1 MAVLHVAVAVASG
14 CPPRVACDVR
24 SFCNN
29 SLGDE
34 GVTALASGLR
44 GLRHL
49 EFLSLTLN
57 DIDFEGAAALA
68 PVLSSL
74 GSLEHLSL
82 GNNHLSEAGL
92 AAIAP
97 ALKST
102 TCLTHLSY
110 VVLVST
116 CRGVIALLPLT
127 DCDCDDGCR
136 LRSNELDSSAALTA
150 AACVQSCAGYGHT
163 APHPTTPRAVPYVT
177 C

>member
-1 MAVLHVAVAVASG
+1 
-14 CPPRVACDVR
+14 
-24 SFCNN
+24 
-29 SLGDE
+29 
-34 GVTALASGLR
+34 
-44 GLRHL
+44 
-49 EFLSLTLN
+49 LSLTLN

-110 VVLVST
+110 VVLAST
-116 CRGVIALLPLT
+116 CRGVIAL
-127 DCDCDDGCR
+127 
-136 LRSNELDSSAALTA
+136 
-150 AACVQSCAGYGHT
+150 
-163 APHPTTPRAVPYVT
+163 
-177 C
+177 